1 MDLADRLARRKGRR
15 EDLAAIAS
23 LLAFVAAIL
32 TIVILP
38 GFLVQSASTSRV
50 PAQQE
55 TRR

>member
-15 EDLAAIAS
+15 EDLAAAAG
-23 LLAFVAAIL
+23 LLAFLAAIL
-32 TIVILP
+32 AIVILP

-55 TRR
+55 ARR